1 MSPCSSHTASP
12 SVRPPHFQRSPSPV
26 VVLRCAEPKTIH
38 IDLSEGKE
46 DSVLFTIEDQSQL
59 DQLWTS
65 NGASGL
71 MNGTRRS
78 ILKVEELVNG
88 DAYTMLF
95 HEGSKLA
102 KLSGGVET
110 LQGTVKTLDAAFED
124 DVSPT
129 TALYSPSFLSFFLPP
144 PSIPSFAR
152 SLVRS
157 FTVLHPSQAFK
168 SLKYFLKKNN
178 PDPLSMM
185 TISEMKL
192 EGKTPD
198 GMLLSNKGQ
207 KMWIL
212 EAKFNLTVRL
222 VVCFPLFPGR
232 MLTRLSHPSNLCSS
246 HRASTNLPRSS

>member
-46 DSVLFTIEDQSQL
+46 DPVLFTIEDQSQL

-71 MNGTRRS
+71 MDGTRRS

-129 TALYSPSFLSFFLPP
+129 TALFSPSFLYFFLPP

-168 SLKYFLKKNN
+168 SLKYFLKKDN
-178 PDPLSMM
+178 PDLYVIIP
-185 TISEMKL
+185 EMQL

-212 EAKFNLTVRL
+212 EAKLNLTVRL